1 MVPPHPLV
9 TVTSL
14 NPVADAP
21 SASVTVAEILKDDPV
36 FVYAYEFEVVAI
48 GVADPIRH
56 ANEYGET
63 PPLTATLHVAGTCGS
78 TMVGPASAPI
88 ARGLV
93 VDRRGTCIWSNAS
106 TSACNTLCERVSSLC
121 ETSCTD
127 SVACVHP
134 GALVKKCVNSVR
146 RRAVLGLGERC
157 GYRRERRRHR
167 RLRYRG
173 VGRSV
178 CGSVARRPAAFS
190 RSAPSRC
197 RLS

>member
-1 MVPPHPLV
+1 M
-9 TVTSL
+9 
-14 NPVADAP
+14 
-21 SASVTVAEILKDDPV
+21 

-78 TMVGPASAPI
+78 TVVGPASAPI

-134 GALVKKCVNSVR
+134 ARLCDASGTMASLGVQPLASRAPISPHQAGSMFVR
-146 RRAVLGLGERC
+146 K
-157 GYRRERRRHR
+157 
-167 RLRYRG
+167 
-173 VGRSV
+173 SK
-178 CGSVARRPAAFS
+178 
-190 RSAPSRC
+190 
-197 RLS
+197 LSLKNCDDQTTSLQ